1 MEFLL
6 DEEQRRLR
14 DSVERFV
21 RRAFDVRQR
30 RDEAAHPAGF
40 APDRWRAM
48 ADLGWLAATIAEAD
62 GGLGLGLRERHIIME
77 GLGRGLAL
85 EPYTSNAVL
94 AADLVGALGSDAQ
107 RQDFLPRIADGS
119 LRVAVALY
127 EAGGRYAWSDAR
139 CRAQRVDGGYRIEGE
154 KISVLDVASAD
165 RILFLAREDD
175 GDLSLFWIAVAADGL
190 ERREFPTLDGRRCA
204 DLRLHGVRVP
214 EAHRLGAGRDVE
226 AALDLAI
233 DRAAVATCAEAVGA
247 MSGALEATV
256 DYLKTRRQ
264 FGQPLSS
271 FQVLR
276 HRVADMVIAT
286 EQARSLVVRA
296 ATCLEADPPLRRR
309 MVSAAKVQAGTSGRF
324 VGESAVQLHGGMGMT
339 EEHAVGHYL
348 KRLMVTDMLF
358 GDTAHHLE
366 RFAALGS
373 D

>member
-1 MEFLL
+1 
-6 DEEQRRLR
+6 QRRVR

-165 RILFLAREDD
+165 RILVLAREDG
-175 GDLSLFWIAVAADGL
+175 GDLALF
-190 ERREFPTLDGRRCA
+190 
-204 DLRLHGVRVP
+204 
-214 EAHRLGAGRDVE
+214 
-226 AALDLAI
+226 
-233 DRAAVATCAEAVGA
+233 
-247 MSGALEATV
+247 
-256 DYLKTRRQ
+256 
-264 FGQPLSS
+264 
-271 FQVLR
+271 
-276 HRVADMVIAT
+276 
-286 EQARSLVVRA
+286 
-296 ATCLEADPPLRRR
+296 
-309 MVSAAKVQAGTSGRF
+309 
-324 VGESAVQLHGGMGMT
+324 
-339 EEHAVGHYL
+339 
-348 KRLMVTDMLF
+348 
-358 GDTAHHLE
+358 
-366 RFAALGS
+366 
-373 D
+373 